1 MVGIKTKTLLIFGI
15 VSPLLFWFTTLVCG
29 IILENYN
36 HLSNMVSELGAMGTK
51 TQYIFTTGLVLS
63 SILNVFFG
71 IGLWRMGKALNLTI
85 IPIVLIF
92 CYSFLAGP
100 AIFAMPHKLHGVWF
114 GFMLIMVAPF
124 FALVQWRKQEQL
136 LKIRWVAI
144 ICFAI
149 MMLGF
154 FVFFPDILSNYFGLK
169 QRFLYLGWS
178 VWSIFLSYRFLEL
191 EKDRKVE

>member
-1 MVGIKTKTLLIFGI
+1 MKTKTLLIFGI

-29 IILENYN
+29 IILENYS

-124 FALVQWRKQEQL
+124 FALLQWRKQEHL

-144 ICFAI
+144 ISFAI

-178 VWSIFLSYRFLEL
+178 VWSIFLGYRFLQL
-191 EKDRKVE
+191 VKDRKEE

>member
-1 MVGIKTKTLLIFGI
+1 MKTKTLLIFGI

-29 IILENYN
+29 IILENYS

-51 TQYIFTTGLVLS
+51 TQFIFTAGLVLS
-63 SILNVFFG
+63 SIFNGCFG
-71 IGLWRMGKALNLTI
+71 LGLWRMGKALKLRM

-100 AIFAMPHKLHGVWF
+100 AIFAMPHKLHGVWY
-114 GFMLIMVAPF
+114 GFMLIMLAPV
-124 FALVQWRKQEQL
+124 FALVQWRKMEHL

-144 ICFAI
+144 ISFAI

-178 VWSIFLSYRFLEL
+178 VWSISLSYRFLQL
-191 EKDRKVE
+191 EKVE

>member
-1 MVGIKTKTLLIFGI
+1 MKTGTLLYFGF
-15 VSPLLFWFTTLVCG
+15 VSPLMFWFTTLVCS
-29 IILENYN
+29 IILENYS

-63 SILNVFFG
+63 SILNAFFG

-124 FALVQWRKQEQL
+124 FALVQWRKQEHL

-144 ICFAI
+144 ISFAI

-154 FVFFPDILSNYFGLK
+154 FAFFPDILSNYFGLK

-178 VWSIFLSYRFLEL
+178 VWSIFLSYRFLQL
-191 EKDRKVE
+191 EKKCKEE

>member
-1 MVGIKTKTLLIFGI
+1 MVRVKTQTLLIFGI

-29 IILENYN
+29 LILEDYS
-36 HLSNMVSELGAMGTK
+36 HLSNMVSELGAMGTR
-51 TQYIFTTGLVLS
+51 TQYVFTTGLVLS

-71 IGLWRMGKALNLTI
+71 IGLWRMGKTLNLRM
-85 IPIVLIF
+85 IPILLIF

-100 AIFAMPHKLHGVWF
+100 AIFAIPHKLHGVWY

-124 FALVQWRKQEQL
+124 FALVQWRKQEHL

-144 ICFAI
+144 ISFAI

-154 FVFFPDILSNYFGLK
+154 LVFFPDILSNYFGLK

-178 VWSIFLSYRFLEL
+178 VWSIFLSYRFLQL
-191 EKDRKVE
+191 EKNCKEE

>member
-1 MVGIKTKTLLIFGI
+1 MKTKTLLIFGI
-15 VSPLLFWFTTLVCG
+15 VSTLLFWFTTLVCG
-29 IILENYN
+29 IILENYS

-100 AIFAMPHKLHGVWF
+100 AIFAMPHKLHGVWY
-114 GFMLIMVAPF
+114 GFMLIMVAPV
-124 FALVQWRKQEQL
+124 FALVKWRKQEHL

-144 ICFAI
+144 ISFAI

-178 VWSIFLSYRFLEL
+178 VWSIFLSYRFLQL
-191 EKDRKVE
+191 EKNCKEE